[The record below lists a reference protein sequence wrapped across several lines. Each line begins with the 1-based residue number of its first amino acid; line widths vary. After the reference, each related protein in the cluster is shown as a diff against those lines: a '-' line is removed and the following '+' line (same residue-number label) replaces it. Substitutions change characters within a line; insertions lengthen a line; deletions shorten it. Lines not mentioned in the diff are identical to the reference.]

1 MILDEGLTQNGC
13 GGARGFWKGR
23 GARLRALNRPW
34 VACYSVG
41 RSLFGAEGGEV
52 STGGRLLAV
61 MTKVPPDSVAPQPVL
76 AAR

>member
-1 MILDEGLTQNGC
+1 MEGERC
-13 GGARGFWKGR
+13 AAARVEPTLGR
-23 GARLRALNRPW
+23 L
-34 VACYSVG
+34 
-41 RSLFGAEGGEV
+41 LFGAEGGEV

>member
-1 MILDEGLTQNGC
+1 MRGSSRILEGERC
-13 GGARGFWKGR
+13 AAARVEPTLGR
-23 GARLRALNRPW
+23 L
-34 VACYSVG
+34 
-41 RSLFGAEGGEV
+41 LFGAEGGEV

>member
-34 VACYSVG
+34 VACYSVPKAG
-41 RSLFGAEGGEV
+41 RSLLVGDC
-52 STGGRLLAV
+52 SPL
-61 MTKVPPDSVAPQPVL
+61 
-76 AAR
+76 

>member
-1 MILDEGLTQNGC
+1 MKGSRKMDAGELADFG
-13 GGARGFWKGR
+13 KGR